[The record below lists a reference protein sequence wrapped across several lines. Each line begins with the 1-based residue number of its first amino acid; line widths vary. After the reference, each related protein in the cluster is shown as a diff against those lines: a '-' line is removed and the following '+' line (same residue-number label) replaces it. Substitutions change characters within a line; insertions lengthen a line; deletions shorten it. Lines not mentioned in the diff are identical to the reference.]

1 MGTSTLEAE
10 SAVRRLLLSAFS
22 KSWPGDGI
30 GRPSWETVILMDA
43 GGLLLVA

>member
-10 SAVRRLLLSAFS
+10 STVRRLFLSVFS
-22 KSWPGDGI
+22 ESWPGDGI
-30 GRPSWETVILMDA
+30 GRPSWEIVILVEA

>member
-1 MGTSTLEAE
+1 MGTSRLEAE
-10 SAVRRLLLSAFS
+10 SAVRRLVLSVLS

-30 GRPSWETVILMDA
+30 GRPSWETVILLDA